1 MFKKFFQRLGGDG
14 SAAAARPPVESND
27 THMDAV
33 TDDTFDERVLGCAGL
48 SVVDFWADWC
58 QPCQIMS
65 AHVEHLALEF
75 GRELSVFTVDVDE
88 NPQVTQRYDIMG
100 MPTLIF
106 FRNGE
111 VVHRIMGAG
120 RYDALQRLTQDLLKT
135 AASPGPSTAD

>member
-14 SAAAARPPVESND
+14 SATPPPRPMESSSD
-27 THMDAV
+27 DPAAV

-58 QPCQIMS
+58 QPCHIMS

-75 GRELSVFTVDVDE
+75 GAMLTVFTVDVDE
-88 NPQVTQRYDIMG
+88 NPLVTQRFEIMG

-120 RYDALQRLTQDLLKT
+120 RYDDLQRLTHDLLT
-135 AASPGPSTAD
+135 SESSPGQSAAE